1 VKNKTIF
8 KKEKDLM
15 TNAKSFKR
23 LAACLLTVVMLV
35 SCFAT
40 MGVAAADDSIDGKVA
55 VLGFSNLTLDGNIGL
70 NFYFRMEDS
79 VVANENA
86 YVSFTVDGEETR
98 VSVQDAGLKLVSGK
112 LYYVYTCYLT
122 SVQMADTVTAKVVS
136 GEKTSVEYNYSVVA
150 YAKAVFAQTDA
161 SFEAVKPL
169 MKAML
174 HYGANA
180 QLCFNHNVANLA
192 NKGLEAEDLD
202 SVTAE
207 TFADYEILGTNST
220 SCGSFVSANL
230 LLESETTLKFYF
242 KANEG
247 VDVSTLT
254 FKVDG
259 KVVEATEQ
267 GEYLV
272 VAIANIK
279 AAELDTTHRV
289 QVTCGS
295 EKATFVYSVFTY
307 AYNVLSAETG
317 VYAPELVNT
326 LKAMYFYN
334 VAAENYTK

>member
-1 VKNKTIF
+1 
-8 KKEKDLM
+8 M

-55 VLGFSNLTLDGNIGL
+55 AIRFTNLTLNGNIGL
-70 NFYFRMEDS
+70 NFYFEMEEFVLAD
-79 VVANENA
+79 EDA
-86 YVSFTVDGEETR
+86 YVSFTVNGEETKIL
-98 VSVQDAGLKLVSGK
+98 VKDAYQKTLDGDVNGV
-112 LYYVYTCYLT
+112 VYEIVTCELEPT
-122 SVQMADTVTAKVVS
+122 QMTEQVMVKVVS
-136 GEKTSVEYNYSVVA
+136 GEKTSATYSYSIYDYATALLASVGDNA
-150 YAKAVFAQTDA
+150 DYAEAKALI
-161 SFEAVKPL
+161 E
-169 MKAML
+169 AML

-180 QLCFNHNVANLA
+180 QLCFNYNVEDLA
-192 NKGLEAEDLD
+192 NKDLSAEDLE
-202 SVTAE
+202 SVTAK
-207 TFADYEILGTNST
+207 TFKYNKVSGDMGIDGVGA
-220 SCGSFVSANL
+220 FASANL

-242 KANEG
+242 RANVG
-247 VDVSTLT
+247 VDVNTLT
-254 FKVDG
+254 FKVHG
-259 KVVEATEQ
+259 KVVEATQQ

-289 QVTCGS
+289 QVTCGG

-317 VYAPELVNT
+317 VYTPELVNT

-334 VAAENYTK
+334 LEAQAYTK